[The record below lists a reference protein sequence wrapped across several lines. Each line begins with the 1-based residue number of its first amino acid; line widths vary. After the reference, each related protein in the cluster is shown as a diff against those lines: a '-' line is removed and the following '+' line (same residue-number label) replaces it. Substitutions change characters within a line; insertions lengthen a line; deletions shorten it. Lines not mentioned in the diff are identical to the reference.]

1 MPNVFQ
7 NNWAPKMMP
16 ITNLALTNDFN
27 NYQLNQMQ
35 QQQNYPPQNQQ
46 GYPPQNQQQGYPP
59 QNQQQGY
66 PPQNQVYPNGQG
78 QYSNM

>member
-46 GYPPQNQQQGYPP
+46 GYPPQNQQGYPP